1 MLLFIAMNQYTAM
14 GMVLT
19 AKSIARYDQI
29 TKEQTFAEYYLIG
42 TLLSTAS
49 VVICK
54 VILL

>member
-29 TKEQTFAEYYLIG
+29 TREQTFAEYYLIDAMG
-42 TLLSTAS
+42 DRGR
-49 VVICK
+49 K
-54 VILL
+54 GE